1 MGFWIAFQFL
11 TIIPSPFRRQPG
23 LRELGGSLIFF
34 PVIGLLLGGF
44 LFGIDLGLGLV
55 LPPELASALI
65 LGLWVLIAGTMHLD
79 GFMDTCDGLHGD
91 TPQRRLKIMA
101 DTHVGSFGIVG
112 VIILLLIKYFALL
125 TLPVGLRMEA
135 LLIVPSLSRWT
146 MVYAVFVFPYAR
158 KDSGLGQAF
167 KQQVTWQSLV
177 TATLIV
183 LAISGSLLRWQGTI
197 LMTIAWLT
205 ATTLGYFLRSR
216 LGGLTGDTYGA
227 INEIGEVVT
236 LMLIPFIT
244 SIGA

>member
-23 LRELGGSLIFF
+23 LRELGASLILF

-44 LFGIDLGLGLV
+44 LFGVDLGLGLV

-65 LGLWVLIAGTMHLD
+65 LGLWVLVAGTMHLD

-91 TPQRRLKIMA
+91 TPQRRLEIMA
-101 DTHVGSFGIVG
+101 DTRVGSFGIVG
-112 VIILLLIKYFALL
+112 VIILLLIKYSALL

-135 LLIVPSLSRWT
+135 LLMVPSLSRWS
-146 MVYAVFVFPYAR
+146 MVYAISVFPYAR
-158 KDSGLGQAF
+158 KDGGLGQAF
-167 KQQVTWQSLV
+167 KQQASWQRLV
-177 TATLIV
+177 IATLIV
-183 LAISGSLLRWQGTI
+183 LAVSGGLLRWQGII
-197 LMTIAWLT
+197 LVAIVWLT
-205 ATTLGYFLRSR
+205 ATVLGYFLRSR

-236 LMLIPFIT
+236 MMVIPFIA